1 MDWSAVNVSLTL
13 AAWTT
18 LVLLPVG
25 LALARWLAV
34 TAWAGRPF
42 IEALLLLPLLLPP
55 TVIGFYFLVAFG
67 QGSAL
72 GAWLAHTM
80 GWRLVFSMEG
90 LLLVSVLVNLP
101 FMVQPI
107 QRAFAAVPHSLREAA
122 WVSGLSGWQ
131 TFWRIDLPLA
141 WPGLL
146 AGMALT
152 VAHTLGEFG
161 VVLMVG
167 GNIAGETRT
176 LSVSLYDKVQGMALQ
191 SAHVMALALVGVSLL
206 ALTVVLAFDRVGQR
220 GRALQGRC
228 WAACMFSFAPA
239 ARSVWPLS
247 STVVRVN
254 WWPWSVHRAVAKPA
268 CCVPSRVCGHR
279 PICRAISV
287 WRIRLG
293 STRPQ
298 TCCARRK
305 SAGRF
310 WCSSITP
317 CFRT

>member
-1 MDWSAVNVSLTL
+1 MRDPQGAQSSRFNVHALANKPHTMDWSALHVSLTL
-13 AAWTT
+13 AVLTT
-18 LVLLPVG
+18 LALLPVG

-34 TAWAGRPF
+34 TAWAGRPVV
-42 IEALLLLPLLLPP
+42 EALLLLPLLLPP

-72 GAWLAHTM
+72 GAGLAAS
-80 GWRLVFSMEG
+80 GIRLVFTLEG

-122 WVSGLSGWQ
+122 WVSGLSTWQ
-131 TFWRIDLPLA
+131 TFWRIELPLA

-167 GNIAGETRT
+167 GNIEGETRT
-176 LSVSLYDKVQGMALQ
+176 LSVSLYDKVQGMDLQ

-206 ALTVVLAFDRVGQR
+206 ALSLVLAFDRVGPL
-220 GRALQGRC
+220 GRALQER
-228 WAACMFSFAPA
+228 
-239 ARSVWPLS
+239 
-247 STVVRVN
+247 
-254 WWPWSVHRAVAKPA
+254 
-268 CCVPSRVCGHR
+268 
-279 PICRAISV
+279 
-287 WRIRLG
+287 
-293 STRPQ
+293 
-298 TCCARRK
+298 
-305 SAGRF
+305 
-310 WCSSITP
+310 
-317 CFRT
+317 

>member
-1 MDWSAVNVSLTL
+1 MDWPALNVSLTL
-13 AAWTT
+13 AALTT
-18 LVLLPVG
+18 LVLLPLG

-67 QGSAL
+67 QGSAF
-72 GAWLAHTM
+72 GAWLFAS
-80 GWRLVFSMEG
+80 GWRLVFTLEG

-107 QRAFAAVPHSLREAA
+107 QRAFAAVPNSLREAA

-131 TFWRIDLPLA
+131 TFWRIELPLA

-167 GNIAGETRT
+167 GNIEGETRT
-176 LSVSLYDKVQGMALQ
+176 LSVSLYDKVQGMDLQ
-191 SAHVMALALVGVSLL
+191 SAHVMALALVGISLL
-206 ALTVVLAFDRVGQR
+206 ALSLVLAFDRVGQR
-220 GRALQGRC
+220 GRALQER
-228 WAACMFSFAPA
+228 
-239 ARSVWPLS
+239 
-247 STVVRVN
+247 
-254 WWPWSVHRAVAKPA
+254 
-268 CCVPSRVCGHR
+268 
-279 PICRAISV
+279 
-287 WRIRLG
+287 
-293 STRPQ
+293 
-298 TCCARRK
+298 
-305 SAGRF
+305 
-310 WCSSITP
+310 
-317 CFRT
+317 

>member
-1 MDWSAVNVSLTL
+1 MDWTAWVVSLKL

-55 TVIGFYFLVAFG
+55 TVIGFYFLMAFG
-67 QGSAL
+67 QGGAL
-72 GAWLAHTM
+72 GAWLAQTL
-80 GWRLVFSMEG
+80 GWRLVFTMEG

-122 WVSGLSGWQ
+122 WVSGLSSWQ
-131 TFWRIDLPLA
+131 TFWRIELPLA

-176 LSVSLYDKVQGMALQ
+176 LSVSLYDKVQGMELQ

-206 ALTVVLAFDRVGQR
+206 ALTLVLAFDRVGQR
-220 GRALQGRC
+220 GRALQER
-228 WAACMFSFAPA
+228 
-239 ARSVWPLS
+239 
-247 STVVRVN
+247 
-254 WWPWSVHRAVAKPA
+254 
-268 CCVPSRVCGHR
+268 
-279 PICRAISV
+279 
-287 WRIRLG
+287 
-293 STRPQ
+293 
-298 TCCARRK
+298 
-305 SAGRF
+305 
-310 WCSSITP
+310 
-317 CFRT
+317 